1 MEEVY
6 DLVASLL
13 ATKADEQMIGFAGFS
28 RLTGPEGP
36 AGEGILKVAAF
47 HRPKGSGY
55 LTLTF
60 IQDRT
65 AGTRALLGKLDQAA
79 FHALLG
85 PDFEM
90 LIEIPL
96 DAFASAPDFL
106 IEELDVYFHHLQG
119 RERRLLET
127 RLLPALSQVCGLEIR
142 PLQDWRPPGR

>member
-6 DLVASLL
+6 DLMTSLL

-28 RLTGPEGP
+28 RLAGPEGQ
-36 AGEGILKVAAF
+36 AGEGIVKVAAF
-47 HRPKGSGY
+47 HRPEGSGY

-65 AGTRALLGKLDQAA
+65 AGTRALLGKLDQGA

-106 IEELDVYFHHLQG
+106 VEELDVYFHHLQG
-119 RERRLLET
+119 RERHLLET
-127 RLLPALSQVCGLEIR
+127 RLLPALCQVCALEVR
-142 PLQDWRPPGR
+142 PLQDWRPRGR

>member
-6 DLVASLL
+6 DLMASLL
-13 ATKADEQMIGFAGFS
+13 ATKANEQMIGFAGFS
-28 RLTGPEGP
+28 RQAGPEGP
-36 AGEGILKVAAF
+36 AGEGIVKVAAF

-106 IEELDVYFHHLQG
+106 VEELDVYFHHLQG

-142 PLQDWRPPGR
+142 PLQDWQPPAR